1 MERKEFMSTY
11 LLNGIA
17 VAAKLFDSKY
27 VENGKVI
34 PRPDTIVTIA
44 KPKDPPPRR
53 TYYYY
58 DDIRQHAKQLPFN
71 YTAAEYRKAFAP
83 NANYYSIRRILKEV
97 GKLQERGRA

>member
-1 MERKEFMSTY
+1 MNTY

-53 TYYYY
+53 TYYHY
-58 DDIRQHAKQLPFN
+58 DDIRRHAIQLPRN
-71 YTAAEYRKAFAP
+71 YTAAEYCKLYAP
-83 NANYYSIRRILKEV
+83 NANYYGVRRVLKEV
-97 GKLQERGRA
+97 GRLQERGQS